1 MGKRKSSLGKTP
13 GLDFLTV
20 IALIAAA
27 IVSLFP
33 VLWGL
38 STALKTDS
46 AVTMFPPEIIP
57 KEITWN
63 NFIDV
68 VTKSDFMLYMK
79 NSLLITLISI
89 VMATFVA
96 AHAAY
101 ALTFFNIRFRK
112 GISFFILMTSMVP
125 PVALLVPL
133 YMLSVKLNLYNTR
146 ILLVLIYTAWRT
158 PILTWIME
166 GFFRKLPMEIVEAGI
181 IDGCSKSKAFYKLIL
196 PISQPGIVSAALLS
210 AVYVWNDYLVSSSF
224 ITASEKKM
232 ISVGLYQYI
241 TQYGIKWGLLMAAV
255 MISIIPI
262 IILFICMQK
271 KICGRNGGRSS
282 QGIMRQEKE
291 KRFMKAKTLK
301 KGLGI
306 ALSMA
311 MTMSL
316 FGCGSGDSAKEQA
329 SDTSET
335 TEVAENTDSK
345 DSDTDKGGKD
355 MTFWI
360 FLDPKS
366 TEDPR
371 SVVLSNIVKEYN
383 ETNQY
388 GNTVTVESFNYS
400 VFESQAI
407 QAAAAGKGP
416 DIINC
421 FSDQLKQHID
431 AGTVQPMTDYAKDF
445 ITEMGDYIYTS
456 DKLTQSDG
464 EIYSLPWESRV
475 TAMWYRSDLYDSAP
489 QSWDDLLAQSSKAS
503 TDTSL
508 GFALGLSED
517 GNGTGLI
524 ETFIPWIR
532 SAGGDFLDKDGK
544 AVFNSDAGVKV
555 VNFIKELVDNGSMD
569 QTTMNM
575 AYDDV
580 VDAFKSGTVDAVNA
594 GTQRA
599 ATIMTSNFA
608 DNFTSCPIPGEKEG
622 ESAPA
627 YVAGQTLAIG
637 KYAQNPEMAM
647 DFIKF
652 YLSEENQVQWVS
664 ANCLPVRTGVFDD
677 ESVKEN
683 VMYDSMQMWSEYAKT
698 GEITFYPADYTE
710 LCTKLVKAVQNVV
723 FQDADAKTELDEV
736 AEWYNNK

>member
-1 MGKRKSSLGKTP
+1 
-13 GLDFLTV
+13 
-20 IALIAAA
+20 
-27 IVSLFP
+27 
-33 VLWGL
+33 
-38 STALKTDS
+38 
-46 AVTMFPPEIIP
+46 
-57 KEITWN
+57 
-63 NFIDV
+63 
-68 VTKSDFMLYMK
+68 
-79 NSLLITLISI
+79 
-89 VMATFVA
+89 
-96 AHAAY
+96 
-101 ALTFFNIRFRK
+101 
-112 GISFFILMTSMVP
+112 
-125 PVALLVPL
+125 
-133 YMLSVKLNLYNTR
+133 
-146 ILLVLIYTAWRT
+146 
-158 PILTWIME
+158 
-166 GFFRKLPMEIVEAGI
+166 
-181 IDGCSKSKAFYKLIL
+181 
-196 PISQPGIVSAALLS
+196 
-210 AVYVWNDYLVSSSF
+210 
-224 ITASEKKM
+224 
-232 ISVGLYQYI
+232 
-241 TQYGIKWGLLMAAV
+241 
-255 MISIIPI
+255 
-262 IILFICMQK
+262 
-271 KICGRNGGRSS
+271 
-282 QGIMRQEKE
+282 
-291 KRFMKAKTLK
+291 MKAKTLK

-580 VDAFKSGTVDAVNA
+580 
-594 GTQRA
+594 
-599 ATIMTSNFA
+599 
-608 DNFTSCPIPGEKEG
+608 
-622 ESAPA
+622 
-627 YVAGQTLAIG
+627 AGQTLAIG